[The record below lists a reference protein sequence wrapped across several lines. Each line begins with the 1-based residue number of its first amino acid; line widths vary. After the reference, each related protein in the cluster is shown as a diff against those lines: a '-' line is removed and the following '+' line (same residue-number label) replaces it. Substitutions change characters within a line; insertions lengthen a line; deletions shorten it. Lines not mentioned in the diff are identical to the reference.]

1 MGLMFDDNNEVVCPQ
16 CGCHYFHEKEEYML
30 DKIEKEYE
38 TTYVETERRFAL
50 RCAECNHLIAS
61 NMTPKVIKQS

>member
-30 DKIEKEYE
+30 DKREKGYE
-38 TTYVETERRFAL
+38 TLYVETERRFAL
-50 RCAECNHLIAS
+50 RCADCNHLMAS
-61 NMTPKVIKQS
+61 NMSPKVIKQS

>member
-30 DKIEKEYE
+30 DKREGSYE
-38 TTYVETERRFAL
+38 TAYVETERRVAL

>member
-16 CGCHYFHEKEEYML
+16 CGCHYFYEKEEYML
-30 DKIEKEYE
+30 DKREGSYE
-38 TTYVETERRFAL
+38 TTYVEKERRFAL